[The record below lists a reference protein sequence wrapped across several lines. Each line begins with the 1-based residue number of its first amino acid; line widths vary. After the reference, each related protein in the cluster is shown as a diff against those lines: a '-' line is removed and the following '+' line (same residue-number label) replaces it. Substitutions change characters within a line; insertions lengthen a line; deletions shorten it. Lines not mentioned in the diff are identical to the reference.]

1 MKQTERI
8 ALRITTEERLEL
20 EKKARTLGLTLSEYI
35 RSIIFGKKIRVKVV

>member
-8 ALRITTEERLEL
+8 ALRVTIEERLEL

-35 RSIIFGKKIRVKVV
+35 RSIIFGKKIRVKAV

>member
-8 ALRITTEERLEL
+8 ALRVTIEERLEL

-35 RSIIFGKKIRVKVV
+35 RSIIFGKKVRIKVV